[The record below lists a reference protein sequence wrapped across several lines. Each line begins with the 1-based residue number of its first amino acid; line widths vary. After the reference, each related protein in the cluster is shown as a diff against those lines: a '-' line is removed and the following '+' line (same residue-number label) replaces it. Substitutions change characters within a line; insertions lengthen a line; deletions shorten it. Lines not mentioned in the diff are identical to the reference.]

1 MRLPYS
7 PTPRYS
13 PEATPH
19 PLLTIHQHRTL
30 FLQLLMPPQHLPV
43 GARKVHQQNSFSFLV
58 ANSPPRKKK
67 WATLQTVFPPRLTSP
82 TPPNNHRNHQEI
94 RATPK
99 TTNHVCQP
107 PIHEHEANVWP
118 DPDETWTAATAT
130 VLVRGLQCVDLPSY
144 GHCCSVDRSSLENL
158 DKFLIFNWWLSR
170 EPLGS
175 CPITKLSLVFLCGE
189 EIAELERGCWTTSQR
204 NLYPIGDLRTDCA
217 IGVPLLNSWANTE
230 RGGVLV
236 QWTPSINSGD

>member
-13 PEATPH
+13 PETTPH

-107 PIHEHEANVWP
+107 LTQARTRGKRLARPRRDLNRGHSHSLGSRFAVCRP
-118 DPDETWTAATAT
+118 P
-130 VLVRGLQCVDLPSY
+130 LVR
-144 GHCCSVDRSSLENL
+144 
-158 DKFLIFNWWLSR
+158 
-170 EPLGS
+170 
-175 CPITKLSLVFLCGE
+175 
-189 EIAELERGCWTTSQR
+189 
-204 NLYPIGDLRTDCA
+204 
-217 IGVPLLNSWANTE
+217 PLLLGRSVVFGE
-230 RGGVLV
+230 LGQVLDLQLV
-236 QWTPSINSGD
+236 A